1 MPESERLS
9 IDPLRPEPAAIRLA
23 GRILRSDG
31 IICFPTSGLYGLGAI
46 WDNERAIERIY
57 AIKGRDRSKPILIL
71 VPSADEIPALV
82 TEIPDVA
89 RRLMQRFWP
98 GRLTLIF
105 RAASHVS
112 RHLTAGSEK
121 IGLRL
126 PMHPVAKA
134 ILQEA
139 GVPLTGTSA
148 NLSGDAGCDVIES
161 LSPAIRTAVDLVLDA
176 GKLTGGAG
184 STVVDVTA
192 DPVRVLRWGAVGM
205 NELREWI
212 DS

>member
-1 MPESERLS
+1 VAETLL
-9 IDPLRPEPAAIRLA
+9 IDPMLPDPATIRLA

-89 RRLMQRFWP
+89 RQLMQRFWP
-98 GRLTLIF
+98 GRLTLVF
-105 RAASHVS
+105 RAAAHVS
-112 RHLTAGSEK
+112 SHLTAGSGK

-134 ILQEA
+134 LLQEIGA
-139 GVPLTGTSA
+139 PLTGTSA
-148 NLSGDAGCDVIES
+148 NLSGDAGCDAIKS
-161 LSPAIRTAVDLVLDA
+161 LSPAIRRNVDLVLDA
-176 GKLTGGAG
+176 GKLMGKAG
-184 STVVDVTA
+184 STVVDVTV

-205 NELREWI
+205 DEWREWI

>member
-1 MPESERLS
+1 M
-9 IDPLRPEPAAIRLA
+9 IDPMRSDPATIRLA

-31 IICFPTSGLYGLGAI
+31 IICFPTSSLYGLGAL

-57 AIKGRDRSKPILIL
+57 AVKGRDRSKPILIL

-89 RRLMQRFWP
+89 RSLMRRFWP
-98 GRLTLIF
+98 GRLTLVF
-105 RAASHVS
+105 RAAAHVS
-112 RHLTAGSEK
+112 SRLTAGSGK

-134 ILQEA
+134 LVQEIGA
-139 GVPLTGTSA
+139 PLTGTSA
-148 NLSGDAGCDVIES
+148 NPSGDAGCDSVES
-161 LSPAIRTAVDLVLDA
+161 LSPVIRSAVDLVLDA
-176 GKLTGGAG
+176 GKLMGGAG
-184 STVVDVTA
+184 STVVDVTG
-192 DPVRVLRWGAVGM
+192 DPVRVLRWGAVGK
-205 NELREWI
+205 NEMREWI